1 MDVPVVSVPKSN
13 DQKILLERYPSG
25 QRDQTVNLAAFAF
38 EGSNPSLSTIFSLVP
53 VQRCSRLSAAVE
65 SSCRVSDDRTERVP
79 QNFLSA
85 LIFQLDLKI

>member
-1 MDVPVVSVPKSN
+1 
-13 DQKILLERYPSG
+13 
-25 QRDQTVNLAAFAF
+25 
-38 EGSNPSLSTIFSLVP
+38 